1 MQDIVTLNKGV
12 MALTSRTIA
21 TNTTNIGDSIDLT
34 GFNSAGF
41 YIFSGVVTDGVFTL
55 SIEDSDD
62 NTNWTTV
69 SDSNLNKTIASA
81 TFTAVNDNVCK
92 SIGYIG
98 SKRYV
103 RLKIISTSVT
113 TGGIFVAVVFL
124 GTPTFV
130 PVSGN

>member
-12 MALTSRTIA
+12 MALTSRAIT
-21 TNTTNIGDSIDLT
+21 TNTTNTGVSIDLT

-41 YIFSGVVTDGVFTL
+41 YIFSGTVTDGVFTL
-55 SIEDSDD
+55 LIEDSDD

-69 SDSNLNKTIASA
+69 NNSNLNKTIASA
-81 TFTAVNDNVCK
+81 TFTAPDDNVCK

-103 RLKIISTSVT
+103 KLSLVSTSVT
-113 TGGIFVAVVFL
+113 TGGTFVAVAFL
-124 GTPTFV
+124 GTPNFV

>member
-12 MALTSRTIA
+12 MALTSRSIA
-21 TNTTNIGDSIDLT
+21 TNTTNTGDSIDLA

-41 YIFSGVVTDGVFTL
+41 YIFSGTLTDGVYTP

-62 NTNWTTV
+62 NTNWTAV
-69 SDSNLNKTIASA
+69 SASNLNKTIATA
-81 TFTAVNDNVCK
+81 TFTATDDNVCK

-103 RLKIISTSVT
+103 RLKIVSTGVT
-113 TGGIFVAVVFL
+113 TGGTLVAVAFL
-124 GTPTFV
+124 GTSTFA